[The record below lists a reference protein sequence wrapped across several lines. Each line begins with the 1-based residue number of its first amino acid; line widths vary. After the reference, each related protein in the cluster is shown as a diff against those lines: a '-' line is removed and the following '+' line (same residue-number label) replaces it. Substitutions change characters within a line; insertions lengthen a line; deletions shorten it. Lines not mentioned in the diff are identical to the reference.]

1 MIKGK
6 ALTVDLKQVES
17 ICGYN
22 GKAGYKEGDVGHE
35 ATAKLSFMPKTI
47 KIGKI
52 KELTVDGRRAAIL
65 KTVASQYIN
74 GMYTFFIK
82 YED

>member
-6 ALTVDLKQVES
+6 ALKVDRKPVQS
-17 ICGYN
+17 ICGFD
-22 GKAGYKEGDVGHE
+22 GMAGYESGDVGHGAE
-35 ATAKLSFMPKTI
+35 AKLSFMPKTI